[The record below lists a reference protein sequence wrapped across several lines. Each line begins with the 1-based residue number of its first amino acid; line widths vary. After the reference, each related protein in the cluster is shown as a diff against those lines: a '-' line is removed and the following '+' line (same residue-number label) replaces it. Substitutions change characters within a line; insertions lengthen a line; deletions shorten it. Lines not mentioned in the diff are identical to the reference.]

1 MRKKFASL
9 ALKSVQNPV
18 SLLPPNNRYYETFGD
33 LIIIRCLEIIETSEN
48 LDEARAKLIEEFEI
62 KEKNDLH

>member
-1 MRKKFASL
+1 M
-9 ALKSVQNPV
+9 QNPV